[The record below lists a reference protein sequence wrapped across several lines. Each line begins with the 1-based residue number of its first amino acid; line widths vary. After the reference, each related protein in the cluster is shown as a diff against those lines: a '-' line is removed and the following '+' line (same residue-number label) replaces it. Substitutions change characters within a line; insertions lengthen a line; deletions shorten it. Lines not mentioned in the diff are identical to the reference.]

1 MRRLSVPGGLVQKD
15 GLGQSDVPRRYLD
28 PEEREMPLGGGRCS
42 KSVTWA
48 PHGITAVS
56 SGQEEW
62 SGRLRHQ
69 GKTCCGAWGDAESFQ
84 LPDPV
89 LVPGGP
95 GAPVLSWGF
104 QGAPVPPGLT

>member
-1 MRRLSVPGGLVQKD
+1 MRRLAVPGGLVQKD

-28 PEEREMPLGGGRCS
+28 PEEREMPRGGGRCS

-69 GKTCCGAWGDAESFQ
+69 GEDVLWGLGGMQRVSSSQIQFWFQ
-84 LPDPV
+84 EVQGPLCF
-89 LVPGGP
+89 PGVSKEP
-95 GAPVLSWGF
+95 LSLLG
-104 QGAPVPPGLT
+104 